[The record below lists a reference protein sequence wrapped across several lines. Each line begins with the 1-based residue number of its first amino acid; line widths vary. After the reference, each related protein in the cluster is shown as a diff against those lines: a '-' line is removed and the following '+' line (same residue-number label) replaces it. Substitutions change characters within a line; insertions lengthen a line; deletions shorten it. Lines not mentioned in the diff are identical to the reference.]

1 MGQPYRVHTK
11 TAEMAA
17 CSEDFLCGDKSDAA
31 LANFFSYDYGASAS
45 EAAEKT
51 ATDGKIIANAPCAL

>member
-1 MGQPYRVHTK
+1 
-11 TAEMAA
+11 MAA

-31 LANFFSYDYGASAS
+31 LANFCSYDYGASAS

-51 ATDGKIIANAPCAL
+51 ATDEKIIANAPCAL